1 MPYGFASHF
10 APQALDQAL
19 AVYRDRFKPSEQTAA
34 PYALVG
40 VNVIAAETDEEA
52 RFLAT
57 SQQMSF
63 ADIFRGQR
71 RLMQPPIEDIETYW
85 TPMEKAQA
93 GQMLDLSVI
102 GSRETVRRRLQQ
114 IIERTQADELMIVSD
129 MYDPQKRL
137 RSLELTMDAAA

>member
-1 MPYGFASHF
+1 
-10 APQALDQAL
+10 
-19 AVYRDRFKPSEQTAA
+19 
-34 PYALVG
+34 
-40 VNVIAAETDEEA
+40 
-52 RFLAT
+52 
-57 SQQMSF
+57 
-63 ADIFRGQR
+63 
-71 RLMQPPIEDIETYW
+71 MQPPIEDIETYW

-93 GQMLDLSVI
+93 GQMLDFSVI

>member
-1 MPYGFASHF
+1 
-10 APQALDQAL
+10 
-19 AVYRDRFKPSEQTAA
+19 
-34 PYALVG
+34 
-40 VNVIAAETDEEA
+40 
-52 RFLAT
+52 
-57 SQQMSF
+57 MSF

-85 TPMEKAQA
+85 TPTEKAQTE
-93 GQMLDLSVI
+93 QMLDFSVI